1 MNNFLVKE
9 TVVSNITGYLLQDD
23 LDQWEDKIFELLENK
38 QKRIKMGIS
47 ARNRAI
53 EEFSWDAFMR
63 KIEENLEQMQIN

>member
-1 MNNFLVKE
+1 M
-9 TVVSNITGYLLQDD
+9 LQDD
-23 LDQWEDKIFELLENK
+23 LDQWEEKIFELLDNN

-63 KIEENLEQMQIN
+63 KIEENLGQMQIN